1 MVEVGKPAPDFSLV
15 DQHGKKVTL
24 SKLKGSPV
32 VLYFY
37 PKDDTPGCTTE
48 ACNFR
53 DDSAAFKKKGAVI
66 LGVSPDD
73 TLSHGKF
80 ATKFNLPFSLLADV
94 GNKTCEL
101 YGVWKE
107 KNMYGK
113 KYMGV
118 ERTTFLIDGKG
129 IVRQIYAKVKVDGH
143 SAAVLEA
150 LESAR

>member
-1 MVEVGKPAPDFSLV
+1 MIEIGKPAPDFSLV
-15 DQHGKKVTL
+15 DQNGKTVTL

-37 PKDDTPGCTTE
+37 PKDDTPGCTKE
-48 ACNFR
+48 ACSFR
-53 DDSAAFKKKGAVI
+53 DLSAKFTKKKAVI

-73 TLSHGKF
+73 TESHAKF
-80 ATKFNLPFSLLADV
+80 AKKFDLAFPLLADV
-94 GNKTCEL
+94 GNKTCAD

-118 ERTTFLIDGKG
+118 ERTTFVIDGEG
-129 IVRQIYAKVKVDGH
+129 IVRHVFPKVKVDGH

-150 LESAR
+150 VEAAR

>member
-73 TLSHGKF
+73 ALSHGKF

-143 SAAVLEA
+143 SAAILEA
-150 LESAR
+150 LEQTP